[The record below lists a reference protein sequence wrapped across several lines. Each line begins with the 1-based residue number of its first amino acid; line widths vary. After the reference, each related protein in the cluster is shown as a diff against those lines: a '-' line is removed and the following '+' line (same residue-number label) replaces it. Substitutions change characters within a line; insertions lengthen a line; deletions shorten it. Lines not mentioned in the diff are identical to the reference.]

1 MDPAILNRRTFFLLT
16 AGAGL
21 ASAAPNDLE
30 AEWRAIAREADGT
43 AGAAALHLGS
53 GRRANLNGDDRF
65 PLASVCKLPIA
76 MAVLEMVSERRLSLG
91 LRMEIPPYD
100 VWPGVSPIAERWP
113 KEKWFRLDEMVE
125 LMIEKSDNTAVQTL
139 FRAAGRA
146 VGMGLRM
153 KEWGIDGMRL
163 DRDERTCGL
172 EAMGVRNIPPVK
184 EWTPHMSSA
193 LVGQVPA
200 AEQAVSLRRFLDDP
214 RDTATPNATL
224 ALLQKLYG
232 GKILPGDL
240 TGRLRGFLEKT
251 TTGKDRIKGLLPPQT
266 VVAHKTGTTADAGDL
281 NGSTND
287 VGVITLPNRSQVAV
301 AFYLKG
307 STRPLAAREAIIAR
321 MARAAY
327 DWALRG

>member
-1 MDPAILNRRTFFLLT
+1 MGGVNWNRRVFLLT

-21 ASAAPNDLE
+21 MSAAANDLE
-30 AEWRAIAREADGT
+30 AEWRTIAREMDGT
-43 AGAAALHLGS
+43 AGAAALHVGS
-53 GRRANLNGDDRF
+53 GRRADLNGEDRF

-76 MAVLEMVSERRLSLG
+76 VAILEMVAERRLSLG
-91 LRMEIPPYD
+91 LRMEIPAYD
-100 VWPGVSPIAERWP
+100 VVPGVSPIAERWP

-153 KEWGIDGMRL
+153 KEWGIDGVRV
-163 DRDERTCGL
+163 DRDERTCSL

-184 EWTPHMSSA
+184 EWTPRMSGA
-193 LVGQVPA
+193 LIGQVPV
-200 AEQAVSLRRFLDDP
+200 AEQAAALRRFLDDP
-214 RDTATPNATL
+214 RDTATPNGTV

-232 GKILPGDL
+232 GKILPADL
-240 TGRLRGFLEKT
+240 TGHLRGFLEKT
-251 TTGKDRIKGLLPPQT
+251 TTGKDRIKGLLPPKT

-287 VGVITLPNRSQVAV
+287 VGVITLPNRSQLAV

-327 DWALRG
+327 DWALRA